1 MNGTPRIPLRVPP
14 SRHIQGTRSLKSVLF
29 PLNLVKSRHTG
40 DFQRLDDLWSRLG
53 CALGRALSFEH
64 GKTLTFFVP
73 RAHIEAYSALYAEG
87 VINLDLL
94 FLLVE

>member
-1 MNGTPRIPLRVPP
+1 MEHDVSPFVFHSPAAFRASPIKE
-14 SRHIQGTRSLKSVLF
+14 RSF
-29 PLNLVKSRHTG
+29 PLNLVKRRHTG
-40 DFQRLDDLWSRLG
+40 DFQRLDDLWSSLG

-64 GKTLTFFVP
+64 GKTLTFLVP